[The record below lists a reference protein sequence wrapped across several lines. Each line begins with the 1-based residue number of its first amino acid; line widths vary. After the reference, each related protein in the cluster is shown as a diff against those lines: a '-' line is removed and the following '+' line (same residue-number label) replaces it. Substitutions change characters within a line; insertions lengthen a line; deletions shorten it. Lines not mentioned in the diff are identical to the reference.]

1 LGDLKSILGGPID
14 LASWQLNINDMELA
28 TWQCVAN
35 NFVNLMTDDLKQI
48 GLGKLMRWMPI

>member
-1 LGDLKSILGGPID
+1 
-14 LASWQLNINDMELA
+14 MELA

-35 NFVNLMTDDLKQI
+35 NLVNLMTNDLKQI